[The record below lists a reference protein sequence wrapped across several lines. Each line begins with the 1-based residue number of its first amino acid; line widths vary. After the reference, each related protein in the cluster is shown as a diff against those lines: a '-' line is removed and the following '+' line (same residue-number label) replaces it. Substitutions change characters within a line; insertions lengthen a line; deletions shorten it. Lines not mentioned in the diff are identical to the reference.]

1 MNDVVSKWAASTAV
15 TLATTFVVS
24 KVTSPRIAV
33 FVAPLVLVVAHRS
46 LDAPVARRLHSALG
60 S

>member
-1 MNDVVSKWAASTAV
+1 VNDVVIKWAASTAV
-15 TLATTFVVS
+15 TVATTFVVS

-46 LDAPVARRLHSALG
+46 LDARVAQRLRSAFG